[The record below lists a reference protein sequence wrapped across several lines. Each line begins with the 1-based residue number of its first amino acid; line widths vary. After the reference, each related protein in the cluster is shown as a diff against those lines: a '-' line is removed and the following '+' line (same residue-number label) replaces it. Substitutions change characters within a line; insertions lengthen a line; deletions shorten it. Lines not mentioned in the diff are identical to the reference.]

1 MRNWTK
7 ACLFG
12 GALFSAGIAQARP
25 TAYVLAGPDGAAA
38 PDSGEYA
45 WTGSFMAPLRAA
57 LENYTNFGHVSFKVK
72 RRVITESFSYLGA
85 EVVGTADGIIAPWWY
100 DADVSANERYA
111 AAYHFLHGGDLF
123 LFQDSSYTDAIGSY
137 LGIPT
142 SYGPGGSFTDTSFP
156 FDGPFGTAS
165 NVTFTGSVGTLNPAD
180 VAAHHGTVLATNA
193 FGSPVIAYWD
203 RGEYAPGAGRM
214 IIVTDVNTIGDNDG
228 TAQYVPL
235 NDNGRFALNL
245 IAGMIDEPT
254 PCNPADVD
262 GNGLLNLD
270 DIAYFAEQFLN
281 GCP

>member
-38 PDSGEYA
+38 PESGGYA
-45 WTGSFMAPLRAA
+45 WDAQHMVPLREA
-57 LENYTNFGHVSFKVK
+57 LENLTNFGHLGLGVK

-85 EVVGTADGIIAPWWY
+85 DTVGGADGIISPWWY
-100 DADVSANERYA
+100 DADVGVNEQYG

-142 SYGPGGSFTDTSFP
+142 TDGYGGSFSGTSFP
-156 FDGPFGTAS
+156 FDGPFGVAS
-165 NVTFTGSVGTLNPAD
+165 SVVFTGTVGTLNPAD
-180 VAAHHGTVLATNA
+180 VAAHHGTVLATNPS
-193 FGSPVIAYWD
+193 GSPVIAYWD

-214 IIVTDVNTIGDNDG
+214 IIVTDVNTIGDDNG
-228 TAQYVPL
+228 TAQYNPL

-245 IAGMIDEPT
+245 IAGMIDEPAS
-254 PCNPADVD
+254 CNPADVD
-262 GNGLLNLD
+262 GNGILNLD
-270 DIAYFAEQFLN
+270 DIAVFAEQFLN